1 MAKKE
6 FKAAPARAEQ
16 KEKKKE
22 KEGKRTIGKKEQQ
35 VTSGHPSLGLNS
47 PLSLTCR
54 WNTTWCTGPPQLW
67 CPPPPPPQSA
77 L

>member
-22 KEGKRTIGKKEQQ
+22 KEGKRTTGKKEQQ
-35 VTSGHPSLGLNS
+35 VSSVHPSLTH
-47 PLSLTCR
+47 PCF
-54 WNTTWCTGPPQLW
+54 
-67 CPPPPPPQSA
+67 
-77 L
+77 